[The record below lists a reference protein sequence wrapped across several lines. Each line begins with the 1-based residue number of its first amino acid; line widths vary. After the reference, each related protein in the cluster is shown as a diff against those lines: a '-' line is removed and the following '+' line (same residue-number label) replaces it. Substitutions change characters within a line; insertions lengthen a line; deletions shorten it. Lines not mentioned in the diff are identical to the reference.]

1 MAINP
6 AVGEALRPARHD
18 HVAQIM
24 YLYIYKGFISHTA
37 VHLRSL
43 LRNHRLRRTHS
54 CSAISVSFGPQKTN
68 TQLTCQ
74 RVRTCSKCTIGDSK
88 CRLHAAMAV
97 VLQICTFSLNTRLL
111 SCASE
116 SSVLLSYQYQ
126 LG

>member
-1 MAINP
+1 
-6 AVGEALRPARHD
+6 
-18 HVAQIM
+18 M

-43 LRNHRLRRTHS
+43 LRIHRLRRTHS

-88 CRLHAAMAV
+88 CWLQLPWQLIAV